1 MEPSVT
7 PETQAAPVTSQSS
20 SSFRSKRII
29 LVGVMI
35 GLFIFVFY
43 AGYQKGRYGAVMTE
57 DRVAPNEAIF
67 LNTTDGKDQTI
78 DFSLFW
84 RVWDILKEKYLG
96 RSDLDAKELFYG
108 AIDGMLAAT
117 GDPYTTFFSPKEN
130 REFKEDLSGSFE
142 GIGAEMGIKNEVLT
156 VIAPLDDSPALRAG
170 ILAGDK
176 VLKINGE
183 PTTNLSI
190 DEAVDRIR
198 GPKGTKVILSIFRTG
213 EEEIRDI
220 EVMRDTIVV
229 KSIKLEMR
237 EEVAVIRLAR
247 FGDDTSDEFGVVAD
261 QVIQNNAKAIVLDLR
276 NNPGGFLGTAVDI
289 AGYFLAG
296 SQVAVIEE
304 NAEKE
309 RKELRT
315 MGNGMLSGIPVIVL
329 INEGSASAS
338 EILAGAIRDHRSD
351 AVLVGKK
358 SFGKGSVQELIP
370 VSRDTAVKI
379 TVAHWLTPKGE
390 AINNIGIA
398 PTVEVSFELDEN
410 NREKD
415 NQLDR
420 ALEEA
425 KKIFKK

>member
-1 MEPSVT
+1 MES
-7 PETQAAPVTSQSS
+7 PVTSNAPITTSQSDQS
-20 SSFRSKRII
+20 NRSKKII
-29 LVGVMI
+29 FVGVLI
-35 GLFIFVFY
+35 GLLVFVFY
-43 AGYQKGRYGAVMTE
+43 AGYQKGRYGATMTE
-57 DRVAPNEAIF
+57 DRVTPNEAIF
-67 LNTTDGKDQTI
+67 LNTTEGKDQAI

-96 RSDLDAKELFYG
+96 RNDLDAKELFYG

-156 VIAPLDDSPALRAG
+156 VIAPLDDSPAVRAG

-176 VLKINGE
+176 VLKINGQ

-190 DEAVDRIR
+190 DEAVDLIR
-198 GPKGTKVILSIFRTG
+198 GPKGTKVMLSIFRSG

-220 EVMRDTIVV
+220 EVTRDTIVV
-229 KSIKLEMR
+229 KSIKFEMH
-237 EEVAVIRLAR
+237 EEIAVIRLAR
-247 FGDDTSDEFGVVAD
+247 FGDDTNEEFETAAE
-261 QVIQNNAKAIVLDLR
+261 QIMKNNAKAIVLDLR

-289 AGYFLAG
+289 AGHFLAG

-315 MGNGMLSGIPVIVL
+315 AGPGNLSDIPVVIL

-338 EILAGAIRDHRSD
+338 EILAGAIRDHRKNII
-351 AVLVGKK
+351 LVGKK

-379 TVAHWLTPKGE
+379 TVAHWLTPNGE

-398 PTVEVSFELDEN
+398 PTVEVAFELDEN

-425 KKIFKK
+425 KKFLTR

>member
-1 MEPSVT
+1 MESVN
-7 PETQAAPVTSQSS
+7 PETPTPIISTSTGQSS
-20 SSFRSKRII
+20 RAKKAI
-29 LVGVMI
+29 LVGSLI
-35 GLFIFVFY
+35 GLLLFVFY

-57 DRVAPNEAIF
+57 TRVAPGEAIF
-67 LNTTDGKDQTI
+67 LNTAAQSDQAI

-84 RVWDILKEKYLG
+84 RVWDLLKEKYLG
-96 RSDLDAKELFYG
+96 RNELDAKELFYG

-130 REFKEDLSGSFE
+130 REFKEDLAGSFE

-156 VIAPLDDSPALRAG
+156 VIAPLDDSPAVRAG

-190 DEAVDRIR
+190 EEAVDRIR
-198 GPKGTKVILSIFRTG
+198 GPKGTKVTLSIFRSG

-220 EVMRDTIVV
+220 AVERDTIVV

-237 EEVAVIRLAR
+237 DGIAVVRLAR
-247 FGDDTSDEFGVVAD
+247 FGDDTSEEFLAVAD
-261 QVIQNNAKAIVLDLR
+261 QILKNSAQAVVLDLR

-289 AGYFLAG
+289 AGHFLSG
-296 SQVAVIEE
+296 NQVAVIEE

-315 MGNGMLSGIPVIVL
+315 VPGKGKLSHLPVSIL

-338 EILAGAIRDHRSD
+338 EILAGAIRDNREQV
-351 AVLVGKK
+351 VLVGKK
-358 SFGKGSVQELIP
+358 SFGKGSVQELVP
-370 VSRDTAVKI
+370 VSRDTSVKI
-379 TVAHWLTPKGE
+379 TVAHWLTPNGE

-398 PTVEVSFELDEN
+398 PEVEISLERDESN
-410 NREKD
+410 LEKD

-420 ALEEA
+420 AIEEA
-425 KKIFKK
+425 RKIIE

>member
-1 MEPSVT
+1 MESPVVSESSVSSV
-7 PETQAAPVTSQSS
+7 PQSAS
-20 SSFRSKRII
+20 RTKRVIF
-29 LVGVMI
+29 LGVLI
-35 GLFIFVFY
+35 GLFVFVFY

-57 DRVAPNEAIF
+57 DRIAPNEAIF

-96 RSDLDAKELFYG
+96 RNDLNAKELFYG

-156 VIAPLDDSPALRAG
+156 VIAPLDDSPAVRAG

-183 PTTNLSI
+183 PTTSLSI
-190 DEAVDRIR
+190 DEAVDQIR
-198 GPKGTKVILSIFRTG
+198 GPKGTKVILSIFRSN

-220 EVMRDTIVV
+220 EVVRDTIIV
-229 KSIKLEMR
+229 KSIKFEMR
-237 EEVAVIRLAR
+237 DGLAIIRLAR
-247 FGDDTSDEFGVVAD
+247 FGDDTSKEFDTVVR
-261 QVIQNNAKAIVLDLR
+261 QIIQNDAKAVVLDLR
-276 NNPGGFLGTAVDI
+276 NNPGGFLDTAVDI
-289 AGYFLAG
+289 TGHFLAG

-315 MGNGMLSGIPVIVL
+315 IGSGKLSGIPVVIL

-338 EILAGAIRDHRSD
+338 EILAGAIRDHRTD
-351 AVLVGKK
+351 VVLVGKK

-390 AINNIGIA
+390 AINNTGIA
-398 PTVEVSFELDEN
+398 PTVEVSFELDKDSP
-410 NREKD
+410 EKD
-415 NQLDR
+415 NQMDR
-420 ALEEA
+420 AIEEA
-425 KKIFKK
+425 RKLLNQ

>member
-1 MEPSVT
+1 MESPVT
-7 PETQAAPVTSQSS
+7 PDISTSPTQSVLPN
-20 SSFRSKRII
+20 RSKKII
-29 LVGVMI
+29 LVGVLI
-35 GLFIFVFY
+35 GLFVFVFY

-67 LNTTDGKDQTI
+67 LNTTEGKDQAI

-96 RSDLDAKELFYG
+96 RNDLDAKELFYG

-142 GIGAEMGIKNEVLT
+142 GIGAEMGIKNEILT
-156 VIAPLDDSPALRAG
+156 VIAPLDDSPAVRAG

-176 VLKINGE
+176 VLKINGQ

-190 DEAVDRIR
+190 DEAVDLIR
-198 GPKGTKVILSIFRTG
+198 GPKGTKVILSIFRSG

-220 EVMRDTIVV
+220 EVTRDTIVV
-229 KSIKLEMR
+229 KSIKFEMR
-237 EEVAVIRLAR
+237 DEIAVIRLAR
-247 FGDDTSDEFGVVAD
+247 FGDDTSEEFGAAANQAVK
-261 QVIQNNAKAIVLDLR
+261 NNAKAIVLDLR

-289 AGYFLAG
+289 AGHFLVG

-315 MGNGMLSGIPVIVL
+315 TGPGNLSGIPVVIL

-338 EILAGAIRDHRSD
+338 EILAGAIRDHRKET
-351 AVLVGKK
+351 VLVGKK

-379 TVAHWLTPKGE
+379 TVAHWLTPNGE

-398 PTVEVSFELDEN
+398 PTVEVGFELDEN

-425 KKIFKK
+425 KKFLTR

>member
-1 MEPSVT
+1 MESPVVSESSVSSV
-7 PETQAAPVTSQSS
+7 PQSAS
-20 SSFRSKRII
+20 RTKRVIF
-29 LVGVMI
+29 LGVLI
-35 GLFIFVFY
+35 GLFVFVFY

-57 DRVAPNEAIF
+57 DRIAPNEAIF

-96 RSDLDAKELFYG
+96 RNDLNAKELFYG

-156 VIAPLDDSPALRAG
+156 VIAPLDDSPAVRAG

-183 PTTNLSI
+183 PTTSLSI
-190 DEAVDRIR
+190 DEAVDQIR
-198 GPKGTKVILSIFRTG
+198 GPKGTKVILSIFRSN

-220 EVMRDTIVV
+220 EVVRDTIIV
-229 KSIKLEMR
+229 KSIKFEMR
-237 EEVAVIRLAR
+237 DGLAIIRLAR
-247 FGDDTSDEFGVVAD
+247 FGDDTSKEFDTVVR
-261 QVIQNNAKAIVLDLR
+261 QIIQNDAKAVVLDLR
-276 NNPGGFLGTAVDI
+276 NNPGGFLDTAVDI
-289 AGYFLAG
+289 AGHFLAG

-315 MGNGMLSGIPVIVL
+315 IGSGKLSGIPVVIL

-338 EILAGAIRDHRSD
+338 EILAGAIRDHRTD
-351 AVLVGKK
+351 VVLVGKK

-390 AINNIGIA
+390 AINNTGIA
-398 PTVEVSFELDEN
+398 PTVEVSFELDKDSP
-410 NREKD
+410 EKD
-415 NQLDR
+415 NQMNR
-420 ALEEA
+420 AIEEA
-425 KKIFKK
+425 RKLLNQ